1 MPKFH
6 THEFDLLPEL
16 AFRKGEKGRL
26 VTLEGGKGGSAP
38 PPDPYLQAMQGQ
50 SLASQTK
57 LNDAIYAQTRE
68 LAPVI
73 KEQMQFGLDSAR
85 TARDQALED
94 RTYALAKRDQ
104 FDSVVNPLIDE
115 ARNYDESAE
124 RARMMGIASADIGKA
139 FGSAQD
145 QQSRS
150 MERMGIAPTSGR
162 FQSAT
167 QSAELA
173 EASARAA
180 AGQKVSEAAK
190 ANGLNLK
197 LNAANMLSG
206 YPAMASG
213 LTGTAASYGTA
224 GTGIA
229 NSGLAGMNAGLSTAA
244 GGYGDTAKTAGSIY
258 GNQLNNYTTSK
269 TAANNASA
277 ETWGAVAGAALMFL
291 SDPRLKEDV
300 VLVGVRPDG
309 LNEYT
314 WRYRGSPTVYRGVMA
329 DEVQKVKPWA
339 VKNVNGFLAVDYSKL
354 G

>member
-1 MPKFH
+1 MSRFH
-6 THEFDLLPEL
+6 TTEFDLLPQL

-26 VTLEGGKGGSAP
+26 MTLEGGKGGSAP
-38 PPDPYLQAMQGQ
+38 PPDPYLQSLQGQ
-50 SLASQTK
+50 SLASQIK
-57 LNDAIYAQTRE
+57 VNDEMLAQSRS
-68 LAPVI
+68 LAPTI
-73 KEQMQFGLDSAR
+73 KEQMEFGLQSAR
-85 TARDQALED
+85 TAYDQSQAD
-94 RTYALAKRDQ
+94 RTYALGKRDQ
-104 FDSVVNPLIDE
+104 YDSVVNPLVDE
-115 ARNYDESAE
+115 AKNYDEGAE
-124 RARMMGIASADIGKA
+124 RARMMGIASADIGKS

-162 FQSAT
+162 FQSAG
-167 QSAELA
+167 QNAELA

-206 YPAMASG
+206 FPAMATG
-213 LTGTAASYGTA
+213 LTGTGANFGTA
-224 GTGIA
+224 GTGVA
-229 NSGLAGMNAGLSTAA
+229 NAGLSGMNSGLATAGS
-244 GGYGDTAKTAGSIY
+244 GYGDTAKTAGSIY
-258 GNQLNNYTTSK
+258 GNQADTWSRAN
-269 TAANNASA
+269 TAASAQSA

-291 SDPRLKEDV
+291 SDPRLKEDI
-300 VLVGVRPDG
+300 VLVGRRPDG

-314 WRYRGSPTVYRGVMA
+314 WRYRGSANVYRGVMA

-339 VKNVNGFLAVDYSKL
+339 VKNVGGYLAVDYSKL